1 MNAFLV
7 TFAALLVR
15 SPQRTTPQEPSPN
28 RILDG
33 VAVQAGERLV
43 TLSEYQRWIERAREI
58 KPQTTREGEERQRF
72 EVLREL
78 WMGRLEEQAG
88 AELGLDPAQ
97 IERISRANLE
107 EEREKEGLEAYLAGL
122 EEKGQDALAAEMDR
136 RQEIER
142 YMWKLSV
149 RGQAFAAQRASRD
162 QSIRPGEL
170 RAIYAENR
178 DKLAPVTVQLRWLIV
193 SSEASGGPEAAR
205 ALCEDARGRV
215 LAGEDLALIVEEH
228 GADFREERGLTPFVL
243 PEKFRDPELVAFAE
257 TADIGDLSAV
267 LPLNNPKTGKP
278 DPELGY
284 QLAELHDRNEPP
296 VPDFSDPGV
305 QRMLRDFFTKQR
317 DDLILERERERIR
330 RQSYSWVNP
339 LVAPPPPPAR
349 PQPR

>member
-1 MNAFLV
+1 MNAFLL

-15 SPQRTTPQEPSPN
+15 SPQATAPQEAARN
-28 RILDG
+28 RLLDG

-43 TLSEYQRWIERAREI
+43 TLSEYQRLIERARVI
-58 KPQTTREGEERQRF
+58 QPQTTREGEERQRF

-97 IERISRANLE
+97 IERISRANLA

-122 EEKGQDALAAEMDR
+122 EVKGQDALAAETAR

-162 QSIRPGEL
+162 QGMRPGEL
-170 RAIYAENR
+170 RAIYAENL

-193 SSEASGGPEAAR
+193 SSEVSGGPEAAR

-228 GADFREERGLTPFVL
+228 GVEFRDERGLTPFV
-243 PEKFRDPELVAFAE
+243 PAGQFRDPELVAFAE

-284 QLAELHDRNEPP
+284 QLAQLHDRNEPP
-296 VPDFSDPGV
+296 VPEFNDPGV
-305 QRMLRDFFTKQR
+305 QRTLRDFFLKQR

-330 RQSYSWVNP
+330 RESYSWVNP
-339 LVAPPPPPAR
+339 LVAPPPPTAR